1 METAKQNGVAVNG
14 VNGVNG
20 VSPVTEELLN
30 DVHAKLHD
38 EGAKETVL
46 ARISTVTKPG
56 ITRDE
61 VMDQYS
67 DWVKNSDYEDIVT
80 GVGGYVGHKV
90 AVKYFTDHYP
100 ADKRGEARVLD
111 VGAGTGMVARGLREN
126 GFTHIDALDP
136 SDAMLS
142 VAKKDNL
149 YDNYICEFLTDKQ
162 LPIPADS
169 YDGVTAAA
177 CFSANH
183 VPCAALHELIRI
195 VKPGG
200 LITIVT
206 RIDYLSYV
214 PEYKDRLEPLMQ
226 QLEKEGKWKLLE
238 RVIGPRFYLDKES
251 IIWTHQVKVKSSE

>member
-1 METAKQNGVAVNG
+1 MDTTIQNGVAVNG
-14 VNGVNG
+14 VTNGVNQ
-20 VSPVTEELLN
+20 VTEELL
-30 DVHAKLHD
+30 DDIHAKLHD
-38 EGAKETVL
+38 EDAKETVF
-46 ARISTVTKPG
+46 ARIATVTKPG
-56 ITRDE
+56 ITSTD
-61 VMDQYS
+61 VINQYRE
-67 DWVKNSDYEDIVT
+67 WVEKSDYEEIVT

-90 AVKYFTDHYP
+90 AVKYFTDNFP
-100 ADKRGEARVLD
+100 AEKRAEARILD
-111 VGAGTGMVARGLREN
+111 VGAGTGMVARGLREQ
-126 GFTHIDALDP
+126 GFRHIDALDP
-136 SDAMLS
+136 SESMLS
-142 VAKKDNL
+142 VAKKENL
-149 YDNYICEFLTDKQ
+149 YDNYIVEFLTDKQ

-206 RIDYLSYV
+206 RIDYLSDV

-238 RVIGPRFYLDKES
+238 RVVGPRFYLDKES
-251 IIWTHQVKVKSSE
+251 IIWTHQVTVKSSQ